1 MIIANKQINIY
12 YKDNDN
18 SKTLP
23 VIILN
28 NFEENLSEI
37 ISECIHINSKEFIL
51 VEITNINWNKEMSP
65 WKITSL
71 FKNEEPYLGNADEYL
86 KVLETEIIPEIEKK
100 IEKNNKKVKYY
111 AIAGY
116 SLSGLFGLYS
126 GYKTDKFKKII
137 TASGSMWYP
146 NLENYIKENKIS
158 SKVESIY
165 FSLGDKEKISK
176 NPILKSVEEKTKL
189 IQEYLSNKVKTIY
202 EENEGNHF
210 NETAKRIA
218 KGIKWSLEN

>member
-12 YKDNDN
+12 YNDNDN
-18 SKTLP
+18 SNTFP

-28 NFEENLSEI
+28 NFEEQINEI
-37 ISECIHINSKEFIL
+37 ITECRHINSKEFIL

-65 WKITSL
+65 WKSPNL
-71 FKNEEPYLGNADEYL
+71 FKNEEQCLGNADEYL

-126 GYKTDKFKKII
+126 GYKTDKFKKLLQHQDQC
-137 TASGSMWYP
+137 G
-146 NLENYIKENKIS
+146 
-158 SKVESIY
+158 
-165 FSLGDKEKISK
+165 
-176 NPILKSVEEKTKL
+176 
-189 IQEYLSNKVKTIY
+189 IQI
-202 EENEGNHF
+202 
-210 NETAKRIA
+210 
-218 KGIKWSLEN
+218 

>member
-1 MIIANKQINIY
+1 MIIANKQIKIY
-12 YKDNDN
+12 YNDNDN
-18 SKTLP
+18 SNTLP

-28 NFEENLSEI
+28 NFEEQINEI
-37 ISECIHINSKEFIL
+37 ITECRHINSKEFIL

-176 NPILKSVEEKTKL
+176 NPILKVVEEKTKL

-202 EENEGNHF
+202 EENEGSHF